1 MRIYIEEFCNES
13 FLKRTKRTVTY
24 DFGYSDPIA
33 STSDAESSEEESE
46 VTVSADSDLGCQSF
60 IPQSLANPRN
70 HCYINSCLQVLYRIL
85 MHFNEGIHFNTN
97 AEGCLTRSLVE
108 GVYSDS
114 RDSLSC
120 FKQQLAQFDHFFNG
134 VNQQDVAEC
143 FGFLM
148 DILHLGTKRKSIVS
162 SRCRYSG
169 GRPIHSFTD

>member
-1 MRIYIEEFCNES
+1 
-13 FLKRTKRTVTY
+13 
-24 DFGYSDPIA
+24 
-33 STSDAESSEEESE
+33 
-46 VTVSADSDLGCQSF
+46 
-60 IPQSLANPRN
+60 
-70 HCYINSCLQVLYRIL
+70 

-148 DILHLGTKRKSIVS
+148 DILHLGTKENLLFLPDAGIQEDDQF
-162 SRCRYSG
+162 
-169 GRPIHSFTD
+169 IHSLTKRLFLFRERNGKRRQETTRFHRC